1 AWQGLS
7 LIRGVG
13 GQHVFLDLLA
23 GNFRTLFVLLAALGA
38 SSGYQDLSA
47 AANELQSALV
57 TSASTGISSASAP
70 AVLDSQLTSLADAFN
85 QLTHVAFDHIQ
96 FSLGGGADL
105 TGLEILALGL
115 FVTGCIAIYLAVLFV
130 EITAI
135 QVALLLVFAIGPLF
149 VAAAAFR
156 ATSSY
161 FGAWL
166 QGVLRYV
173 IEIAFLLALAGIG
186 VGLMG
191 QILTNLN
198 SDLGVGS
205 GAVGTSLNLGVAF
218 LNTLLTAVIIVY
230 FTTKIH
236 AIAAS
241 VLGGASLAGA
251 GVALASALGGFAGGT
266 LGARIGWGSL
276 PTSSANQRGIE
287 RVLESHAFPSS
298 AAREPGTGS
307 APDTPHLGIETLGPN
322 WTSERSK
329 SHHSGTSHP

>member
-1 AWQGLS
+1 MGFFTFLSSQILQPFESFSSSTSATLAGAVFPLVLAGLSINMAWQGLS

-23 GNFRTLFVLLAALGA
+23 SNFRTLFVLLAALGA

-57 TSASTGISSASAP
+57 TSASTGMSSVSAP

-96 FSLGGGADL
+96 FSIGGGADL
-105 TGLEILALGL
+105 TGLEILALGI
-115 FVTGCIAIYLAVLFV
+115 FVTGCIAIYLAVVFV

-173 IEIAFLLALAGIG
+173 
-186 VGLMG
+186 
-191 QILTNLN
+191 
-198 SDLGVGS
+198 
-205 GAVGTSLNLGVAF
+205 
-218 LNTLLTAVIIVY
+218 
-230 FTTKIH
+230 
-236 AIAAS
+236 
-241 VLGGASLAGA
+241 
-251 GVALASALGGFAGGT
+251 
-266 LGARIGWGSL
+266 
-276 PTSSANQRGIE
+276 
-287 RVLESHAFPSS
+287 
-298 AAREPGTGS
+298 
-307 APDTPHLGIETLGPN
+307 
-322 WTSERSK
+322 
-329 SHHSGTSHP
+329 